1 MDVSKEEWFKAMR
14 LDKGMSAEIE
24 KKSKKIPGPVQHL
37 QVGRMRFT
45 DKRECSVRRRRSR
58 NEQCPGSLV

>member
-1 MDVSKEEWFKAMR
+1 MK
-14 LDKGMSAEIE
+14 LDKGMSAKIE

-45 DKRECSVRRRRSR
+45 DKRECSVRRRRTKSSVL
-58 NEQCPGSLV
+58 EA